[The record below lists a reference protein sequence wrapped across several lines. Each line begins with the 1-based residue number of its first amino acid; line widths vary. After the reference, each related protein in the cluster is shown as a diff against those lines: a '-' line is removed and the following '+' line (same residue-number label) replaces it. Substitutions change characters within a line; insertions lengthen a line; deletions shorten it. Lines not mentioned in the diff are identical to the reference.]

1 MSERTERTVVIA
13 VHSALLAALFAVGVD
28 LPLIVLWAV
37 GALVLGFVW
46 AGVLTAISNASKRKE

>member
-13 VHSALLAALFAVGVD
+13 VHSALLALLFVMGVD

-46 AGVLTAISNASKRKE
+46 AGILVSISNASKRKE

>member
-1 MSERTERTVVIA
+1 MSERTERAVVVS
-13 VHSALLAALFAVGVD
+13 VHSSLLAALFVAGVD

-46 AGVLTAISNASKRKE
+46 AGVLTAISNASKRGQ